1 MTHLWAGAILLPAR
15 NLLRRPKRTG
25 MAILAIASGIVALI
39 LASGYIQWVYFAMR
53 EATILAHLGHLQIV
67 RPGYY
72 KSGKSDPFR
81 YLLPRDGG
89 VLEALAKEPGVL
101 AVAPRISLS
110 GLVSHGDSTLSF
122 IGEAIDPARE
132 KELTE
137 SLVVVAGATLREDD
151 GDGVMFGLG
160 LARNLGV
167 NVGDRVVLVVTQASG
182 GVNAVELSVR
192 GIFSTVTKA
201 YDDAALRLPLDT
213 ARRLLRVQGAHAW
226 VVLLDDTDRTTGLV
240 ASLRSKLPSR
250 DFEIVPWYD
259 LADFYNKTV
268 SLFSKQ
274 VEVVKFIIAAIIV
287 LGITNSMMMSVMERT
302 GEIGTAMALGAD
314 RRRILASFISEGAL
328 LGIVGGIIGIAIAL
342 PLAALISRIGIPMPA
357 PPGMAHGFVGQILIT
372 PRLAMEGLILGFITT
387 VLASIYP
394 AWRAS
399 RLSIVD
405 ALRYNR

>member
-1 MTHLWAGAILLPAR
+1 V
-15 NLLRRPKRTG
+15 K
-25 MAILAIASGIVALI
+25 
-39 LASGYIQWVYFAMR
+39 
-53 EATILAHLGHLQIV
+53 
-67 RPGYY
+67 
-72 KSGKSDPFR
+72 
-81 YLLPRDGG
+81 
-89 VLEALAKEPGVL
+89 
-101 AVAPRISLS
+101 
-110 GLVSHGDSTLSF
+110 
-122 IGEAIDPARE
+122 
-132 KELTE
+132 
-137 SLVVVAGATLREDD
+137 
-151 GDGVMFGLG
+151 
-160 LARNLGV
+160 
-167 NVGDRVVLVVTQASG
+167 VGDRVVLVVTQASG

-201 YDDAALRLPLDT
+201 YDDAALRLPLET
-213 ARRLLRVQGAHAW
+213 ARKLLRVQGAHVW
-226 VVLLDDTDRTTGLV
+226 VVLLDDTERTTGLV
-240 ASLRSKLPSR
+240 ASLRNKLPSR
-250 DFEIVPWYD
+250 EFEIVPWYD

-314 RRRILASFISEGAL
+314 RRRVLGSFISEGAL
-328 LGIVGGIIGIAIAL
+328 LGIAGGIIGVAIAL

-357 PPGMAHGFVGQILIT
+357 PPGMAHGFVGQILVT
-372 PRLAMEGLILGFITT
+372 PRLATESLVLAFITT